1 VKFTSFAVELEALT
15 NKNLAG
21 LQILVDKD
29 FPLEARRIMENL
41 IPNLKGANKFGLR
54 AFLEKRKEFTVEG
67 HLYDLEY
74 VMKNV

>member
-1 VKFTSFAVELEALT
+1 VTKLGRRRGERPILVKFTSFAVELEALR

-41 IPNLKGANKFGLR
+41 IPNLKDGNKFGL
-54 AFLEKRKEFTVEG
+54 EG
-67 HLYDLEY
+67 Q
-74 VMKNV
+74 